1 VQGKAGAS
9 GAGFLVNFERKEPE
23 EGNQSAGCVDRAD
36 DVEIKDSFGRSR
48 MVEKGSKEHMAW
60 QIKERQEERRQDQ
73 FQDEKPTMYSQDMR
87 IDDER
92 REWEAR
98 ATADIL
104 AREEGG
110 NRAGLG
116 HSHGDTAGGGSS
128 ASSST
133 GIRSQWDK
141 TLKGK
146 ARDDLQQINDET
158 DIART
163 AHGDKSNKRQA
174 KERRRQMLREKQ
186 QQRLNKQKAM
196 RGEAITTGD
205 VAGGGAADGRS
216 TSTSNA
222 ASADA
227 TAFLQQVL

>member
-1 VQGKAGAS
+1 
-9 GAGFLVNFERKEPE
+9 
-23 EGNQSAGCVDRAD
+23 
-36 DVEIKDSFGRSR
+36 

-104 AREEGG
+104 AREEGGNREGG